1 MEYVAIEVSL
11 SHHLIPTM
19 DFVWTKQLVHGYKDV
34 AHSRNLPN
42 SNKNNN
48 NKQAGVVS
56 VVVIVVDVI
65 VIALGVVSILVDVVG
80 AKEVQRLSVR
90 ESLSS
95 VNEV

>member
-1 MEYVAIEVSL
+1 MEYVAIEVSR

-19 DFVWTKQLVHGYKDV
+19 DFVWTKQLVHGYEDV

-42 SNKNNN
+42 LNKN

-56 VVVIVVDVI
+56 VVVIVMDVI
-65 VIALGVVSILVDVVG
+65 VIALGVVSIVVDVVG

-90 ESLSS
+90 QSLSS

>member
-1 MEYVAIEVSL
+1 MISFLDANNNGIL
-11 SHHLIPTM
+11 
-19 DFVWTKQLVHGYKDV
+19 DFVWTKQLV
-34 AHSRNLPN
+34 AHSRNL
-42 SNKNNN
+42 SNLNKN

-56 VVVIVVDVI
+56 VVVIVMDVI
-65 VIALGVVSILVDVVG
+65 VNALGVVSIVVDVVG

>member
-42 SNKNNN
+42 LNKNN
-48 NKQAGVVS
+48 KQVGVVS
-56 VVVIVVDVI
+56 VVVIVMDVV
-65 VIALGVVSILVDVVG
+65 VIAMGVVSIVVDVVG
-80 AKEVQRLSVR
+80 AKEGQRLSVR

>member
-1 MEYVAIEVSL
+1 MEYVALEVSL

-19 DFVWTKQLVHGYKDV
+19 DFVWTKQLVHGYEDV
-34 AHSRNLPN
+34 AHSRNLR
-42 SNKNNN
+42 
-48 NKQAGVVS
+48 KQAGVVS
-56 VVVIVVDVI
+56 VVVIVMDVV
-65 VIALGVVSILVDVVG
+65 VIALGVVSIVVDVVG

>member
-19 DFVWTKQLVHGYKDV
+19 DFVWTKQLVHGYEDV

-42 SNKNNN
+42 LN

-56 VVVIVVDVI
+56 VVVIVMDVV
-65 VIALGVVSILVDVVG
+65 VIALGVVSIVVDVVG

-90 ESLSS
+90 QSLSS

>member
-1 MEYVAIEVSL
+1 
-11 SHHLIPTM
+11 M
-19 DFVWTKQLVHGYKDV
+19 DGYEDV

-42 SNKNNN
+42 LNKN
-48 NKQAGVVS
+48 KKHAGVMSFVF
-56 VVVIVVDVI
+56 IVVDV
-65 VIALGVVSILVDVVG
+65 VDIALGVVSIVVDVVG

>member
-19 DFVWTKQLVHGYKDV
+19 DFVWTKQLVHGYEDV

-42 SNKNNN
+42 LNKN

-56 VVVIVVDVI
+56 VVVIVMDVV
-65 VIALGVVSILVDVVG
+65 VIALGVVSIVWTSL
-80 AKEVQRLSVR
+80 APRKCSACPSARLY
-90 ESLSS
+90 LG
-95 VNEV
+95 

>member
-1 MEYVAIEVSL
+1 
-11 SHHLIPTM
+11 M
-19 DFVWTKQLVHGYKDV
+19 DGYEDV

-42 SNKNNN
+42 LNKN

-56 VVVIVVDVI
+56 VAVIVVDVV
-65 VIALGVVSILVDVVG
+65 VIALGVVSIVVDVVG

-90 ESLSS
+90 QSLSW